1 MCTLIWSGR
10 GLSKDKKIFKL
21 IHANTHHTRI
31 LEYELYIH
39 IHSKANDYVTD
50 LDYVVRQMIT

>member
-10 GLSKDKKIFKL
+10 GLSKDRKIFKL
-21 IHANTHHTRI
+21 IHTYTHHTRI
-31 LEYELYIH
+31 LGYEIY

-50 LDYVVRQMIT
+50 LDNIVRKMIT